1 MENIF
6 DILDRIDI
14 NKIYKIYAKDYVAQ
28 ITPIDYSDHGRNTNT
43 EIFAPS
49 SYVNFSE
56 CEKKLRDFHKILS
69 PRKITFIQIELNNTN
84 DDILVNQLEYQAYDD
99 NHTILN
105 LSLCENKNITIHYS
119 IKPEKENEINLLLDF
134 KDKGIDILDI
144 NDNFFNDVCL
154 PYDDTKKELTLKNR
168 IEEIYK
174 NYTFCE
180 KNCIKDKV
188 IFEEMTVICNCTIK
202 NNIDVEKFNFDVNKY
217 KVVTENQ
224 NFKIAKCFNAFSSLK
239 DNLKNLGFWIFL
251 ILMIIN
257 IILLILFRFSLKP
270 IQEEISNEMT
280 KNGYIKP
287 ADEGHLFCHNYI
299 KKLDRLIIKLNKMK
313 NDFIEKK
320 QGSPPK
326 RKTHIININDKSDR
340 KNILHKTFNKS
351 KKNKD
356 ISNDIES
363 LKIRM
368 EKTKRPKTK
377 INSHKSTKGECLDET
392 NKIENFSN
400 KNIINFRTNENNNTN
415 NNSSKIN
422 LINTNLNDLKNQVYI
437 PQESK
442 HILNIYSFKEF
453 LNYDKR
459 SFSRIFFI
467 FLISKQSIMHAI
479 FYKSPIEPLPVR
491 LALLKFIFSC
501 DLALNAIFYTDSKI
515 SENYNSVKNIIILSF
530 TNNIIIIIL
539 SVLISYI
546 LLTFFI
552 HLINSTNK
560 IMNLFRSE
568 EEKIKNNKKYFITIQ
583 RRKEIITEVK
593 NIIKKFKIKVII
605 FFIVEFLFI
614 IFFWYYT
621 TIFCFVYNKTQLS
634 WLLDCFITIIMK
646 IVVELFVNL
655 IFSLLYKCSISFKSK
670 CLYSVI
676 IFLYCFL

>member
-1 MENIF
+1 M
-6 DILDRIDI
+6 
-14 NKIYKIYAKDYVAQ
+14 
-28 ITPIDYSDHGRNTNT
+28 
-43 EIFAPS
+43 
-49 SYVNFSE
+49 
-56 CEKKLRDFHKILS
+56 
-69 PRKITFIQIELNNTN
+69 
-84 DDILVNQLEYQAYDD
+84 
-99 NHTILN
+99 
-105 LSLCENKNITIHYS
+105 
-119 IKPEKENEINLLLDF
+119 
-134 KDKGIDILDI
+134 
-144 NDNFFNDVCL
+144 
-154 PYDDTKKELTLKNR
+154 
-168 IEEIYK
+168 
-174 NYTFCE
+174 
-180 KNCIKDKV
+180 
-188 IFEEMTVICNCTIK
+188 CNCTIK

-377 INSHKSTKGECLDET
+377 INSHKSTKGEFLEET
-392 NKIENFSN
+392 NKTENFS
-400 KNIINFRTNENNNTN
+400 KKKIINLRSNENNNTN
-415 NNSSKIN
+415 NTSKIN

-442 HILNIYSFKEF
+442 HILNIYSFKES

-467 FLISKQSIMHAI
+467 FLISKQT
-479 FYKSPIEPLPVR
+479 
-491 LALLKFIFSC
+491 C
-501 DLALNAIFYTDSKI
+501 
-515 SENYNSVKNIIILSF
+515 
-530 TNNIIIIIL
+530 
-539 SVLISYI
+539 
-546 LLTFFI
+546 
-552 HLINSTNK
+552 
-560 IMNLFRSE
+560 
-568 EEKIKNNKKYFITIQ
+568 YF
-583 RRKEIITEVK
+583 
-593 NIIKKFKIKVII
+593 
-605 FFIVEFLFI
+605 L
-614 IFFWYYT
+614 
-621 TIFCFVYNKTQLS
+621 
-634 WLLDCFITIIMK
+634 
-646 IVVELFVNL
+646 
-655 IFSLLYKCSISFKSK
+655 
-670 CLYSVI
+670 
-676 IFLYCFL
+676 